1 MVTFP
6 KKGDTVDITAVMAYL
21 GKNGV
26 DSVLLE
32 GGSGLHWSALEAGLV
47 NKVQAYIAPKLLGG
61 AEARSPVGGRGFPTP
76 SDVVKVENI
85 TITQLGPDYL
95 LEGEVRH

>member
-6 KKGDTVDITAVMAYL
+6 KKGEYVDLTAVMDYL
-21 GKNGV
+21 GKQGV

-61 AEARSPVGGRGFPTP
+61 EGARSPVGGRGFPHP
-76 SDVVKVENI
+76 NDVVPVENL

-95 LEGEVRH
+95 LEGEVGH